1 MMYKAC
7 KIPGMNPRIVKIIFK
22 NNGLV
27 QPTSRKTPNGGKMIA
42 AMILMISEQV
52 KAIL

>member
-1 MMYKAC
+1 MYNAC
-7 KIPGMNPRIVKIIFK
+7 KIPGMKPKIVKMIFK
-22 NNGLV
+22 NNGVV
-27 QPTSRKTPNGGKMIA
+27 QPTSKNTPNGGKMIA